1 MNDVFLMLQES
12 PVAFTTT
19 ATIVG
24 LMVGSFL
31 NVVIHRLP
39 RMMQRD
45 WNEQAAMM
53 LEDAALGDCAAKLRE
68 TSDVPARYGLVVPR
82 SRCPNC
88 GHQIRA
94 YENVPVLSY
103 LFLRGKCAGCNNPI
117 SPRYPVIEAVC
128 GVISGYIAWHFGF
141 GLAAG
146 TAMLFAW
153 SLIALTMIDV
163 DTQLL
168 PDSITLPL
176 IWIGLLVNLPGT
188 FTPLNSAVIGAI
200 AGYLALW
207 SVYWLFK
214 LATGKEGM
222 GFGDFKLLS
231 AIGAWLGWKL
241 LPMVI
246 LLSSL
251 VGAVVGI
258 LLIVLR
264 GKDRNVPIPFGPY
277 LAAAGLIAMLWG
289 GDINTVYLNLF
300 R

>member
-1 MNDVFLMLQES
+1 MNNVFLMLQES

-19 ATIVG
+19 ATVVG

-45 WNEQAAMM
+45 WNEQAAIM
-53 LEDAALGDCAAKLRE
+53 LEDAALGDCATKLRE
-68 TSDVPARYGLVVPR
+68 TSDVPAGYGLVVPR

-88 GHQIRA
+88 GHKIRA

-176 IWIGLLVNLPGT
+176 IW
-188 FTPLNSAVIGAI
+188 
-200 AGYLALW
+200 LAFW
-207 SVYWLFK
+207 SICR
-214 LATGKEGM
+214 AH
-222 GFGDFKLLS
+222 S
-231 AIGAWLGWKL
+231 
-241 LPMVI
+241 
-246 LLSSL
+246 
-251 VGAVVGI
+251 
-258 LLIVLR
+258 R
-264 GKDRNVPIPFGPY
+264 H
-277 LAAAGLIAMLWG
+277 
-289 GDINTVYLNLF
+289 
-300 R
+300 